1 MIGQGFLFALHHMES
16 WDVVAGLVGG
26 TLAGYCIGS
35 IPGLSSS
42 IGIALLIPFTYGMSP
57 ITSIVLLVTLY
68 MATEYAGA
76 IPAILMNT
84 PGVPAAAVTALDG
97 YQMRLKGEAGAAL
110 TMSILS
116 AGFASITGTL
126 LLVASSTWI
135 ASVALAFGPVK
146 YFAIAVL
153 GLSMVSSL
161 SGDSMLKGF
170 IGLFF
175 GLAVALI
182 GTDPMDGVPRYVF
195 NDNLLSGVGFLPALI
210 GLFALS
216 SVFSLVEKSAD
227 MPAPLKKLPSV
238 SGQVGLMRPYLGPL
252 ARSSVL
258 GFLVSV
264 IPGHG
269 ATISAFISYGFQKRI
284 SKRPETFGH
293 GNPEGLIASEA
304 AANASVPGALA
315 PMLSLGIPGSASTA
329 VLIGALTLHGVQPG
343 PLLFTRNPEIPYS
356 IFIALI
362 VTMPLMVALGLAGTR
377 LWVRV
382 TQVPRSMIAGLVGAM
397 CLLGSYASQNDLFAV
412 WTTIFFGILGYVLQ
426 KAKIHPAPIV
436 LALVLGNIT
445 ESNFRRSLITSRGHL
460 SIFVTNP
467 FAVACLL
474 VALAVFLAP
483 FVRRAPAAA
492 PAPAPSTH

>member
-1 MIGQGFLFALHHMES
+1 MNWPSFVSALHEIAS
-16 WDVVAGLVGG
+16 WHVAFAMLGG
-26 TLAGYCIGS
+26 ATLGYIVGS

-42 IGIALLIPFTYGMSP
+42 IAIALLIPFTYWLSP
-57 ITSIVLLVTLY
+57 VTSIVLLVSLY

-97 YQMRLKGEAGAAL
+97 YQMRLKGDAGKAL

-116 AGFASITGTL
+116 AGAASLISTL
-126 LLVASSTWI
+126 LLIASATWI
-135 ASVALAFGPVK
+135 ASVALAFGPVE
-146 YFAIAVL
+146 YFAIALL

-161 SGDSMLKGF
+161 SDESMLTGF
-170 IGLFF
+170 IGMFF
-175 GLAVALI
+175 GLAVAVI

-195 NDNLLSGVGFLPALI
+195 ADSLLSGVAFLPALI

-216 SVFSLVEKSAD
+216 SAFTLVEKSAD
-227 MPAPLKKLPSV
+227 APVPLKKLPSV
-238 SGQVGLMRPYLGPL
+238 SGQLGLMKPHLGVL
-252 ARSSVL
+252 IRSTVL

-269 ATISAFISYGFQKRI
+269 ATISAFIAYGFQKRV
-284 SKRPETFGH
+284 SKTPETFGH

-356 IFIALI
+356 IFI
-362 VTMPLMVALGLAGTR
+362 TMIIAMPFMVAMGLAGLR
-377 LWVRV
+377 LWVKV
-382 TQVPRSMIAGLVGAM
+382 TLVPRGMIAGLVAAM
-397 CLLGSYASQNDLFAV
+397 CLLGSYASQNDIFAV
-412 WTTIFFGILGYVLQ
+412 WTTIFFGILGYFLK

-436 LALVLGNIT
+436 LALVLGNLT
-445 ESNFRRSLITSRGHL
+445 ESNFRRSLIASRGDMTTFFTHPISL
-460 SIFVTNP
+460 V
-467 FAVACLL
+467 CLL
-474 VALAVFLAP
+474 VALAVFVAP
-483 FVRRAPAAA
+483 FISVKRAPRDRASA
-492 PAPAPSTH
+492 H

>member
-1 MIGQGFLFALHHMES
+1 MNWPSFVSALHEIAS
-16 WDVVAGLVGG
+16 WHVAFAMLGG
-26 TLAGYCIGS
+26 ATLGYIVGS

-42 IGIALLIPFTYGMSP
+42 IAIALLIPFTYWLSP
-57 ITSIVLLVTLY
+57 VTSIVLLVSLY

-97 YQMRLKGEAGAAL
+97 YQMRLKGDAGKAL

-116 AGFASITGTL
+116 AGAASLISTL
-126 LLVASSTWI
+126 LLIASSTWI
-135 ASVALAFGPVK
+135 ASVALAFGPVE
-146 YFAIAVL
+146 YFAIALL

-161 SGDSMLKGF
+161 SDESMLTGF
-170 IGLFF
+170 IGMFF
-175 GLAVALI
+175 GLAVAVI

-195 NDNLLSGVGFLPALI
+195 ADSLLSGVAFLPALI

-216 SVFSLVEKSAD
+216 SAFTLVEKSAD
-227 MPAPLKKLPSV
+227 APVPLKKLPSV
-238 SGQVGLMRPYLGPL
+238 SGQLGLMKPHLGVL
-252 ARSSVL
+252 IRSTVL

-269 ATISAFISYGFQKRI
+269 ATISAFIAYGFQKRV
-284 SKRPETFGH
+284 SKTPETFGH

-356 IFIALI
+356 IFI
-362 VTMPLMVALGLAGTR
+362 TMIIAMPFMVAMGLAGLR
-377 LWVRV
+377 LWVKV
-382 TQVPRSMIAGLVGAM
+382 TLVPRGMIAGLVAAM
-397 CLLGSYASQNDLFAV
+397 CLLGSYASQNDIFAV
-412 WTTIFFGILGYVLQ
+412 WTTIFFGILGYFLK

-436 LALVLGNIT
+436 LALVLGNLT
-445 ESNFRRSLITSRGHL
+445 ESNFRRSLIASRGDMTTFFTHPISL
-460 SIFVTNP
+460 V
-467 FAVACLL
+467 CLL
-474 VALAVFLAP
+474 VALAVFVAP
-483 FVRRAPAAA
+483 FIRVKRAPRDRVSA
-492 PAPAPSTH
+492 H